1 MGRVAWRDRIADP
14 GFEYEIMKITPEDLK
29 ASYRRMSDEELLA
42 IDRGEL
48 TDVARQCYDDE
59 AKQRGLAVDA
69 EVAELAAGAEFDE
82 PLLAIRNCS
91 SADEAWAVVSA
102 LEGAGIPA
110 RVVVDESVRAAEWLR
125 TGLGRYPVAV
135 PASRAEEARDFLN
148 AESPDAIIV
157 EARYENGVF
166 RPLEEIALPAGT
178 VVEVHVPAEAFGAEE
193 S

>member
-1 MGRVAWRDRIADP
+1 
-14 GFEYEIMKITPEDLK
+14 MKITPEDLK
-29 ASYRRMSDEELLA
+29 ASYSRMSDEELLA

-48 TDVARQCYDDE
+48 TDMARQCYDAE
-59 AKQRGLAVDA
+59 AKRRGLAVDA

-82 PLLAIRNCS
+82 PLLAVRNCG

-110 RVVVDESVRAAEWLR
+110 RVGDDSVRAAGWL
-125 TGLGRYPVAV
+125 TKGLGQYPVAV
-135 PASRAEEARDFLN
+135 PASHAEEARDFLN
-148 AESPDAIIV
+148 AESPDAIII

-166 RPLEEIALPAGT
+166 KPLEEIALPAGT
-178 VVEVHVPAEAFGAEE
+178 VVEVHVPAAAFGTEE